1 MPLGLYISVPFC
13 RTKCSYCNFASDV
26 FSKSAYENY
35 VARLLED
42 IANSRQLAS
51 DLGCALGST
60 HDDIVDSIYLGGGTP
75 SILDASQLL
84 RIFAAV
90 RDQFTVAPDAEITVE
105 CAPGTLTPA
114 LIETLLQCGVN
125 RVSLGVQSFVDQE
138 AQSVGRL
145 HKRSTVLEEIGR
157 LREAGLGN
165 INIDLIAGLPHQTAE
180 SWAFSVSETIA
191 TGVPHVSVYMLEVD
205 EDSRLGRELIAGGAR
220 YHAHFV
226 PDDDATA
233 DFYQQACQMLASAG
247 IAQYEISN
255 FARVAPRS
263 PSDELQNNE
272 ARHNLK
278 YWTRQPYL
286 GVGVDAH
293 SMLEPVVWGRA
304 PPPVQAER
312 SSAAARGHGK
322 ALDARARVGTG
333 ALARPGRA
341 QLGSGPSNPGFAT
354 AIDRIEADRHQAV
367 RFATPDSLDAYMN
380 REPLTVTPVFA
391 QAAIEES
398 FFLGLRLNR
407 GIDLERL
414 RTESRLWEG
423 HNSSR
428 AINAWESAIQQSVH
442 EGLLEQAGTILRL
455 TARGRLLSNEVFAR
469 FLLEETK
476 VGTGHVNPR

>member
-42 IANSRQLAS
+42 IANSRRLAS
-51 DLGCALGST
+51 ELGCALGSAL
-60 HDDIVDSIYLGGGTP
+60 DDRADSIYLGGGTP

-90 RDQFTVAPDAEITVE
+90 RDQFALTPNAEITVE

-114 LIETLLQCGVN
+114 LIETLLQCSVN

-145 HKRSTVLEEIGR
+145 HNRLTVLEDIAR
-157 LREAGLGN
+157 LRQAGLGN
-165 INIDLIAGLPHQTAE
+165 INIDLIAGLPRQTAE
-180 SWAFSVSETIA
+180 SWTFSVSETIA

-226 PDDDATA
+226 PDDDTTA
-233 DFYQQACQMLASAG
+233 DFYQRACEMLPAAG

-255 FARVAPRS
+255 FARIAPR
-263 PSDELQNNE
+263 PPGDELYNNE
-272 ARHNLK
+272 SRHNLK
-278 YWTRQPYL
+278 YWMRQPYL
-286 GVGVDAH
+286 GFGVDAH
-293 SMLEPVVWGRA
+293 SMLDLVWGRA
-304 PPPVQAER
+304 PSPVQAEHR
-312 SSAAARGHGK
+312 SAAASGHC
-322 ALDARARVGTG
+322 T
-333 ALARPGRA
+333 
-341 QLGSGPSNPGFAT
+341 SGFAT
-354 AIDRIEADRHQAV
+354 AADGVKTGRHPAV

-380 REPLTVTPVFA
+380 RAPLTVTPVSA
-391 QAAIEES
+391 QAEIEEG

-407 GIDLERL
+407 GIDLV
-414 RTESRLWEG
+414 TNGFSVG
-423 HNSSR
+423 HDFSR
-428 AINAWESAIQQSVH
+428 ATRRAESTALAAEDTCRRQQEVSSETVAAWNSAIEQSVRD
-442 EGLLEQAGTILRL
+442 GLLEQQGTTLRL

-469 FLLEETK
+469 FLIEETK